1 MRDTSL
7 FFAPQ
12 IIMPLTLEQL
22 RERVVGELRSMP
34 PGISR
39 IAADSLYSTIA
50 RRRHLYPLGGYNVL
64 YDVIMDVSPFWLE
77 PSGDPISPT
86 SREQTAFEVQDW
98 VDWVESHVYHTAVEA
113 SRSVAPNISDEVE
126 PDVISFSTFGPNC
139 RSVATQTELTLIQ

>member
-1 MRDTSL
+1 
-7 FFAPQ
+7 
-12 IIMPLTLEQL
+12 
-22 RERVVGELRSMP
+22 MP

-77 PSGDPISPT
+77 PSSDPISPT
-86 SREQTAFEVQDW
+86 SREQTVFEVQDW

-126 PDVISFSTFGPNC
+126 PDVISFTTFGPNC

>member
-1 MRDTSL
+1 MRATSL

-34 PGISR
+34 PGVCR

-77 PSGDPISPT
+77 PSGGPISPT
-86 SREQTAFEVQDW
+86 SGEHTAFEVQDW
-98 VDWVESHVYHTAVEA
+98 VDWVASHVYHTAAEA

-126 PDVISFSTFGPNC
+126 PDLVSRTTFGPNS

>member
-1 MRDTSL
+1 
-7 FFAPQ
+7 
-12 IIMPLTLEQL
+12 MPLTLEQL

-98 VDWVESHVYHTAVEA
+98 VDWVESHVYHTVPRL
-113 SRSVAPNISDEVE
+113 SSPYTVRGSDH
-126 PDVISFSTFGPNC
+126 DRHANSD
-139 RSVATQTELTLIQ
+139 